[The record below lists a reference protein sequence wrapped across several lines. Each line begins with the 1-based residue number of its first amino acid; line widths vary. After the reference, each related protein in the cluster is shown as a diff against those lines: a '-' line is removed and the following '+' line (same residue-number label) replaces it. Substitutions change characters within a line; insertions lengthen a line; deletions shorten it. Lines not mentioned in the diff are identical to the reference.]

1 MKHYLYLLLFAV
13 VPFHFVSCGD
23 DNEETNDNS
32 KLISAYEKV
41 KTGIIGNWIE
51 EARYTENSTNPYIHN
66 GWNEN
71 NYEKFTFTANEVT
84 NRNGETSKY
93 TLTLDETS
101 KVYFNSSKN
110 ANYWPF
116 VQGKIVLSFNLG
128 YQETKLVE
136 LRDDGKLYIY
146 GGTKTTEGI
155 PYYRMKRQ

>member
-1 MKHYLYLLLFAV
+1 MKHYLYLILLAV
-13 VPFHFVSCGD
+13 MPFLFVSCGD

-41 KTGIIGNWIE
+41 KTGIIGNWVE
-51 EARYTENSTNPYIHN
+51 EARYTVISTKPYIHD

-93 TLTLDETS
+93 TLTIDETS

-146 GGTKTTEGI
+146 GDTKTTEGI